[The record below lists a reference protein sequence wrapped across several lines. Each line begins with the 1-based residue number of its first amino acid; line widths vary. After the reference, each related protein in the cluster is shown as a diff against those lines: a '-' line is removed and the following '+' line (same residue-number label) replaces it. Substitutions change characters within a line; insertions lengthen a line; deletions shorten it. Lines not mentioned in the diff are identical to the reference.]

1 MDIIFDYEEQVEWN
15 KLQDLHIYIKNN
27 LDIDDVIKNLIDTI
41 IKGLTE
47 MINKENKKEILK
59 NIGQLLQNTK
69 DSYEREQQK
78 KFVKTSICTKPN

>member
-78 KFVKTSICTKPN
+78 NL